1 MDGCMLVYTEYQLH
15 NCNKINTDEKNITN
29 ITHTG
34 PNQTNKK
41 AKKQTPN
48 QSIKSYTD
56 EEGG

>member
-1 MDGCMLVYTEYQLH
+1 MLVYTEYQLH